1 MKKNLFFSIALGVA
15 LIAASCDQ
23 ANNTTENATATAAEG
38 TEQAQASAVSNPNI
52 SSAEQQPA
60 ASSANAPAFT
70 FKETEYDFGTIKE
83 GEIVEHTFEFTNSG
97 KSPLIIESASASC
110 GCTAPEWTS
119 EPVAP
124 GASGKIKVVFNS
136 THKAGQ
142 QSPTVT
148 IRANT
153 EPNLTRISMKGT
165 VENNV
170 PVAGAEGP
178 VKLN

>member
-1 MKKNLFFSIALGVA
+1 MKKNLFFSVALGVA
-15 LIAASCDQ
+15 LMTASCDQ
-23 ANNTTENATATAAEG
+23 ANTTENTTTDATAATT
-38 TEQAQASAVSNPNI
+38 TEQPQAVAVDNPNI
-52 SSAEQQPA
+52 A
-60 ASSANAPAFT
+60 ASEPVVASENAPAFT
-70 FKETEYDFGTIKE
+70 FKETEYDFGTIKQ
-83 GEIVEHTFEFTNSG
+83 GEIVEHVFEFTNSG

-136 THKAGQ
+136 TGKGGQ
-142 QSPTVT
+142 QAPTVT

-153 EPNLTRISMKGT
+153 EPNLTKVSMKG
-165 VENNV
+165 NV
-170 PVAGAEGP
+170 QASTMPTAGAEGP